1 MILIYVIYFSWF
13 TVMRYQTLH
22 ASYFDLGIMHQ
33 TVYNSFMA
41 IKTSDWSRFLE
52 LTNPHGFEQV
62 KRMAVHNDI
71 ILGIIALFYFIYC
84 GPETL
89 LILQTVILALGA
101 IPVFL
106 IAQKIINK
114 NKSNSLIP
122 IVLSF
127 AYLMYTPMQRA
138 NIFDFHAVTIATTT
152 LLFMYYFWMIKKYWL
167 SGLFLIISLLTKEQ
181 VALTTVFFGMYVLLK
196 SNIFQLISKLFVIPS
211 KEGIQS
217 TNYNVNKDSGLD
229 FSFKGIITHLRGND
243 MHKHTI
249 KFSRSKLFGILVIF
263 ISLICF
269 IVSMKIIVPY
279 FRGSVHFALQRY
291 GDFGDTTET
300 VFFGILK
307 NPTSLIKHIWHIDT
321 ARYFWFLLGPLAF
334 LSLLS
339 PTIMMIT
346 IPEFAIN
353 LLSNSWNMRNIIYHY
368 TAVLQPW
375 IFIAGIYGIR
385 KLLVRNA
392 KRETYNAK
400 RITLVSLIIIF
411 CTLIFV
417 YFKGPL
423 PFLRE
428 AEINL
433 WNYQTVEES
442 AIMNWKQNLN
452 NDDIKVSTTGNLS
465 PFFCSRRY
473 FYNFSNYYYLAD
485 YLIIRPN
492 EIFNYADK
500 KILTPI
506 YRQLQSDTRF
516 KIIYEGKNFEVYEK
530 ITN

>member
-1 MILIYVIYFSWF
+1 MLTYIKKNKLTLVLLVMVLLYTAYFSWF
-13 TVMRYQTLH
+13 TVMRFRTLH
-22 ASYFDLGIMHQ
+22 SSYFDLGIMHQ
-33 TVYNSFMA
+33 TVYNSFIA
-41 IKTSDWSRFLE
+41 IKTNDWSRFLE

-62 KRMAVHNDI
+62 KRMAIHNDI
-71 ILGIIALFYFIYC
+71 ILGALAIFYFIYS

-89 LILQTVILALGA
+89 LIFQTIILALGA

-138 NIFDFHAVTIATTT
+138 NIYDFHAVTIATTT
-152 LLFMYYFWMIKKYWL
+152 LLFMYYFWLVKKYWL
-167 SGLFLIISLLTKEQ
+167 SFMFLIISLLTKEQ
-181 VALTTVFFGMYVLLK
+181 VALTTVFFGMYVLYCEKNSLR
-196 SNIFQLISKLFVIPS
+196 KL
-211 KEGIQS
+211 
-217 TNYNVNKDSGLD
+217 
-229 FSFKGIITHLRGND
+229 
-243 MHKHTI
+243 
-249 KFSRSKLFGILVIF
+249 LFGISIII
-263 ISLICF
+263 ISLIWF

-291 GDFGDTTET
+291 GGFST
-300 VFFGILK
+300 
-307 NPTSLIKHIWHIDT
+307 NLIKYIWHIDT

-339 PTIMMIT
+339 PIILIIT

-375 IFIAGIYGIR
+375 IFIAAIYGINKCLTKNT
-385 KLLVRNA
+385 KL
-392 KRETYNAK
+392 K
-400 RITLVSLIIIF
+400 IIIPIIVIF
-411 CTLIFV
+411 STLSFS

-423 PFLRE
+423 PFSRE

-433 WNYQTVEES
+433 FNYSTAEAQDIS
-442 AIMNWKQNLN
+442 NWVKQLK
-452 NDDIKVSTTGNLS
+452 NDSIKVSATGNLS
-465 PFFCSRRY
+465 PFFASRRY
-473 FYNFSNYYYLAD
+473 FYNFSKYYYLSD
-485 YLIIRPN
+485 YIIIRPN
-492 EIFNYADK
+492 ETFRYADADN
-500 KILTPI
+500 KIITPI

-516 KIIYEGKNFEVYEK
+516 KIIYKAKNFEVYEK
-530 ITN
+530 IMK